1 MKRTLFFVQSKSN
14 NTEQEI
20 LTSLSGALDVLVEKK
35 LVKPLE
41 IEGNSCE
48 SRLAVT
54 DLGKAVFK
62 GKMYM
67 INLMSNQY
75 ESS

>member
-35 LVKPLE
+35 LVKLLE

-48 SRLAVT
+48 SRLVVT

-62 GKMYM
+62 GKM
-67 INLMSNQY
+67 LTS
-75 ESS
+75 